1 MSERMS
7 GRAPDS
13 EPPRGERPY
22 EETPDGPAPEET
34 RGETAADVPGGAH
47 GEAHGGA
54 LGSRLNWLRAAV
66 LGANDG
72 IVSTAG
78 LVVGVAGATDDRGA
92 LLTAGLAGLL
102 AGSMS
107 MAAGEYVSVS
117 TQRDAEKAALAMEKR
132 ELREQP
138 EAELAELA
146 GMLEERGLSREVARE
161 AAQQLTERDA
171 LRAHA
176 RVELGIDPDELTN
189 PWHAAWASFVAFTVG
204 ALLPLLAI
212 VLPSTAWRL
221 GVTVGS
227 VLAALALTG
236 WSSAR
241 LGAARARPAVVRNVA
256 GGALAM
262 AVTYGAGALLGAVGV

>member
-1 MSERMS
+1 MSS
-7 GRAPDS
+7 TDQH
-13 EPPRGERPY
+13 
-22 EETPDGPAPEET
+22 D
-34 RGETAADVPGGAH
+34 
-47 GEAHGGA
+47 EAHNGA

-78 LVVGVAGATDDRGA
+78 LVVGVAGATDDRSA

-117 TQRDAEKAALAMEKR
+117 TQRDSEKAALATERR
-132 ELREQP
+132 ELKESP
-138 EAELAELA
+138 EAELAELTGLLA
-146 GMLEERGLSREVARE
+146 ERGLSEEVARE
-161 AAQQLTERDA
+161 AAVQLTERDA

-176 RVELGIDPDELTN
+176 RVELGINPDDLTN
-189 PWHAAWASFVAFTVG
+189 PWHAAWASFFAFTAG

-212 VLPSTAWRL
+212 VLPPSSIRL
-221 GVTVGS
+221 YVTVAS

-236 WSSAR
+236 WWSAR
-241 LGAARARPAVVRNVA
+241 LGAAPVGRAILRNVG
-256 GGALAM
+256 GGAVAM
-262 AVTYGAGALLGAVGV
+262 GVTYGAGVLLGAVGV

>member
-1 MSERMS
+1 MT
-7 GRAPDS
+7 AQ
-13 EPPRGERPY
+13 
-22 EETPDGPAPEET
+22 TPEHD
-34 RGETAADVPGGAH
+34 
-47 GEAHGGA
+47 EAHGGG

-78 LVVGVAGATDDRGA
+78 LVVGVAGATDERAA

-117 TQRDAEKAALAMEKR
+117 TQRDSEKAALATEKR
-132 ELREQP
+132 ELATEPQ
-138 EAELAELA
+138 AELIELTEL
-146 GMLEERGLSREVARE
+146 LEGKGLDGRLAREVAE
-161 AAQQLTERDA
+161 QLTEHDA

-176 RVELGIDPDELTN
+176 EVELGIDPDELTN
-189 PWHAAWASFVAFTVG
+189 PWHAAGASFLAFTVG

-212 VLPSTAWRL
+212 VLPPTGQRL
-221 GVTVGS
+221 WIT
-227 VLAALALTG
+227 VLAVLVALALCG

-241 LGAARARPAVVRNVA
+241 LGAAPVRRAILRNVA

-262 AVTYGAGALLGAVGV
+262 GVTYAAGSVLGAVGV

>member
-1 MSERMS
+1 MTAR
-7 GRAPDS
+7 
-13 EPPRGERPY
+13 
-22 EETPDGPAPEET
+22 TPDH
-34 RGETAADVPGGAH
+34 D
-47 GEAHGGA
+47 EAHGGA

-78 LVVGVAGATDDRGA
+78 LVVGVAGATGDRGT

-117 TQRDAEKAALAMEKR
+117 TQRDAERAALAKEKR
-132 ELREQP
+132 ELATEPQ
-138 EAELAELA
+138 AELTELTELLA
-146 GMLEERGLSREVARE
+146 GKGLEPQLAREVAE
-161 AAQQLTERDA
+161 QLTRHDA

-176 RVELGIDPDELTN
+176 EVELGINPDELTQ
-189 PWHAAWASFVAFTVG
+189 PWHAAGASFLAFTAG

-212 VLPSTAWRL
+212 VLLPAGHRLWITAAAVL
-221 GVTVGS
+221 G
-227 VLAALALTG
+227 ALALCG
-236 WSSAR
+236 WASAR
-241 LGAARARPAVVRNVA
+241 LGAAPERPAVLRNMG

-262 AVTYGAGALLGAVGV
+262 AVTFAAGSALGAMGV

>member
-1 MSERMS
+1 MTQPTHS
-7 GRAPDS
+7 
-13 EPPRGERPY
+13 
-22 EETPDGPAPEET
+22 
-34 RGETAADVPGGAH
+34 
-47 GEAHGGA
+47 EAHGGG

-78 LVVGVAGATDDRGA
+78 LVVGVAGATDDASA

-102 AGSMS
+102 AGSLS

-117 TQRDAEKAALAMEKR
+117 TQRDSEKAALALEKR

-138 EAELAELA
+138 EAELEELTEL
-146 GMLEERGLSREVARE
+146 LEERGLSRDVALE
-161 AAQQLTERDA
+161 AAVQLTERDA

-176 RVELGIDPDELTN
+176 RVELGIDPDELAD
-189 PWHAAWASFVAFTVG
+189 PWHAAWASFLAFTAG

-212 VLPSTAWRL
+212 VLPPADWRL
-221 GVTVGS
+221 GVTVVC
-227 VLAALALTG
+227 VLAALVLTG

-241 LGAARARPAVVRNVA
+241 LGAAGPRRAVLRNVV

-262 AVTYGAGALLGAVGV
+262 GVTYAVGVLLGAAGV

>member
-1 MSERMS
+1 MT
-7 GRAPDS
+7 
-13 EPPRGERPY
+13 EP
-22 EETPDGPAPEET
+22 THD
-34 RGETAADVPGGAH
+34 
-47 GEAHGGA
+47 EAHGGA
-54 LGSRLNWLRAAV
+54 LGARLNWLRAAV

-78 LVVGVAGATDDRGA
+78 LVVGVAGATANRST
-92 LLTAGLAGLL
+92 LFTAGLAGLL
-102 AGSMS
+102 AGSLS

-117 TQRDAEKAALAMEKR
+117 TQRDSEKAALALERR

-138 EAELAELA
+138 EAELEELTQLLA
-146 GMLEERGLSREVARE
+146 ERGLTHEVARE
-161 AAQQLTERDA
+161 AAVQLTERDA

-189 PWHAAWASFVAFTVG
+189 PWHAAWASFLAFTVG

-212 VLPSTAWRL
+212 VLPSADWRVP
-221 GVTVGS
+221 VTVVS
-227 VLAALALTG
+227 VLAALTLTG

-241 LGAARARPAVVRNVA
+241 LGAARPGRAMLRNVT

-262 AVTYGAGALLGAVGV
+262 GVTYAAGALLGAAGL

>member
-1 MSERMS
+1 MT
-7 GRAPDS
+7 
-13 EPPRGERPY
+13 EP
-22 EETPDGPAPEET
+22 THD
-34 RGETAADVPGGAH
+34 
-47 GEAHGGA
+47 EAHGGA
-54 LGSRLNWLRAAV
+54 LGTRLNWLRAAV

-78 LVVGVAGATDDRGA
+78 LVVGVAGATDERAA
-92 LLTAGLAGLL
+92 LLTAGLSGLL

-117 TQRDAEKAALAMEKR
+117 IQRDSEKAALALEKR

-146 GMLEERGLSREVARE
+146 ELLERRGLSREVAVE
-161 AAQQLTERDA
+161 AAVQLTERDA
-171 LRAHA
+171 LKAHA
-176 RVELGIDPDELTN
+176 RVELGIDPDRLTN
-189 PWHAAWASFVAFTVG
+189 PWHAAWASFLAFTAG
-204 ALLPLLAI
+204 ALLPLLAM
-212 VLPSTAWRL
+212 VLPPADWRL
-221 GVTVGS
+221 AVTVAS

-241 LGAARARPAVVRNVA
+241 LGAAAPPRAVLRNMA

-262 AVTYGAGALLGAVGV
+262 GVTYLAGTLLDVAGV

>member
-1 MSERMS
+1 MSS
-7 GRAPDS
+7 TDQH
-13 EPPRGERPY
+13 
-22 EETPDGPAPEET
+22 D
-34 RGETAADVPGGAH
+34 
-47 GEAHGGA
+47 EAHNGA

-78 LVVGVAGATDDRGA
+78 LVVGVAGATDDRSA

-117 TQRDAEKAALAMEKR
+117 TQRDSEKAALATERR
-132 ELREQP
+132 ELKESP
-138 EAELAELA
+138 EAELAELT
-146 GMLEERGLSREVARE
+146 GLLVDRGLSEEVARE
-161 AAQQLTERDA
+161 AAVQLTERDA

-176 RVELGIDPDELTN
+176 SVELGIDPDELTN
-189 PWHAAWASFVAFTVG
+189 PWHAAWASFFAFTAG

-212 VLPSTAWRL
+212 VLPPSSVRL
-221 GVTVGS
+221 YVTVGS

-236 WSSAR
+236 WWSAS
-241 LGAARARPAVVRNVA
+241 LGSAPVGRAILRNVG
-256 GGALAM
+256 GGAVAM
-262 AVTYGAGALLGAVGV
+262 GVTYAAGALLGAVGA